1 MSSIKQVKENINKK
15 IKSGRSSRST
25 SSKGSNS
32 SKSKSLFVQDF
43 LEETDIKKIQRFL
56 RSKLFIDKNTLDNRV
71 KYLNYIQNNLK
82 SIKENDCLEPGKLTD
97 TFTVKNILNL
107 EKLFSSKGTNSIIYK
122 TSISKVF
129 GNFPIATKVMKITE
143 DNMNEIK

>member
-1 MSSIKQVKENINKK
+1 MSSVKEVKDNINKK
-15 IKSGRSSRST
+15 IKSGRSSRSS

-71 KYLNYIQNNLK
+71 KYLHYIENNLK
-82 SIKENDCLEPGKLTD
+82 SIKEMI
-97 TFTVKNILNL
+97 V
-107 EKLFSSKGTNSIIYK
+107 
-122 TSISKVF
+122 
-129 GNFPIATKVMKITE
+129 
-143 DNMNEIK
+143 